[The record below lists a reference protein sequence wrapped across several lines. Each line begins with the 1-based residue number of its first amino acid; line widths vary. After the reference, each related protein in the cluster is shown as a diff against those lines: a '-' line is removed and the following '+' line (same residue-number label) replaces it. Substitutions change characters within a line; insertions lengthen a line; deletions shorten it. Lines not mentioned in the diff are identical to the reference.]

1 MKHCLTVGFIFLT
14 FFTTQS
20 SSAVEA
26 KSGLQVGDHVPAFM
40 VTKSG
45 GIDDGVDVNETLCY
59 RCRLGNKP
67 VVMVFARSTGDNL
80 ANLVRQ
86 IDKTVAK
93 NTDNKMASFVNILG
107 KNADAVAA
115 SAKQFAKE
123 HKFKN
128 VAICVPTDQPNGP
141 DGFNISPDADV
152 TVMTYVDGQVKDN
165 KVFGKGGADRKGV
178 QAVVAGTKKI
188 LPTSSTN

>member
-1 MKHCLTVGFIFLT
+1 MRHCLTIGFIVLAL
-14 FFTTQS
+14 FTTQS
-20 SSAVEA
+20 SLAVDVQ
-26 KSGLQVGDHVPAFM
+26 SGLQVGDRVPAFL

-45 GIDDGVDVNETLCY
+45 GIDDGVDVDETLCY

-93 NTDNKMASFVNILG
+93 NADKKMASFVNILG

-115 SAKQFAKE
+115 SAKQFVKE
-123 HKFKN
+123 NKFKN
-128 VAICVPTDQPNGP
+128 VAICVPTEQPNGP
-141 DGFNISPDADV
+141 DGFKISPDADV
-152 TVMTYVDGQVKDN
+152 TVMTYVNGQVKDN

-178 QAVVAGTKKI
+178 EAVLTGTKKI
-188 LPTSSTN
+188 LPASGTK